1 MKKTLLLLVA
11 ILLTAV
17 SQAQNEQDFAARYMQ
32 LYAEGTSLVCTTV
45 SPTMMEKL
53 LQLPAEEEA
62 DEEAKSVLAQLKS
75 IRVVTDTAANE
86 TSLLFE
92 KAELLV
98 QENSDRYKP
107 LFEQEDKNVYVRRR
121 GDYIVELVYF
131 AKEEEGA
138 LQIVN
143 LTGYMDENFIAR
155 LLKI

>member
-1 MKKTLLLLVA
+1 MK
-11 ILLTAV
+11 
-17 SQAQNEQDFAARYMQ
+17 S
-32 LYAEGTSLVCTTV
+32 
-45 SPTMMEKL
+45 SP
-53 LQLPAEEEA
+53 PS
-62 DEEAKSVLAQLKS
+62 SVYS
-75 IRVVTDTAANE
+75 SRVFIFG
-86 TSLLFE
+86 LLFE

>member
-1 MKKTLLLLVA
+1 
-11 ILLTAV
+11 
-17 SQAQNEQDFAARYMQ
+17 
-32 LYAEGTSLVCTTV
+32 
-45 SPTMMEKL
+45 MMEKL